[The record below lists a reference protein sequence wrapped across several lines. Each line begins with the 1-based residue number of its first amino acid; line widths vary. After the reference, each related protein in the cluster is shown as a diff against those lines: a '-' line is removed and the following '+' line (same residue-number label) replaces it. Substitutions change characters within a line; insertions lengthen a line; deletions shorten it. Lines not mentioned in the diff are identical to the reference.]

1 LGWRQEG
8 GRCWSSD
15 EVGGRSWGAGARA
28 GGGRESR
35 EAERD
40 AQREGE
46 SAVIFLDIL
55 PGGGA
60 CRVGFLRPLP
70 LSHPPPLNSFAVEM
84 LYRVDPMARTLC
96 TATTG
101 GSSLFFIYIYIG
113 NYVILNID
121 HIYQIY
127 LSRSFE
133 FIG

>member
-1 LGWRQEG
+1 VQAV
-8 GRCWSSD
+8 
-15 EVGGRSWGAGARA
+15 VGSH
-28 GGGRESR
+28 
-35 EAERD
+35 ER
-40 AQREGE
+40 QREMRREKGRLG
-46 SAVIFLDIL
+46 AVIFLDIL